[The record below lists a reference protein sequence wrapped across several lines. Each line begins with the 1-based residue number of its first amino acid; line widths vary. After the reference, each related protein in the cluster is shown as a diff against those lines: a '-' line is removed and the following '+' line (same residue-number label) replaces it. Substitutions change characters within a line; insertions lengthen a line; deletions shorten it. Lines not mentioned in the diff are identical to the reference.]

1 MSKFK
6 AINQTHNI
14 QITKFEYFHSEKFE
28 TLLICEQGPVSRT
41 IFFYDNQIWWKF
53 GFIVSP
59 L

>member
-41 IFFYDNQIWWKF
+41 IFFIIIKSDGNL
-53 GFIVSP
+53 G
-59 L
+59 LL